1 MDDFTGSTKIRK
13 FDVVYCSHCKKKV
26 SKSTYYNHYSTYF
39 NRVSQTSILWRKV
52 GKGTRLWFPLEE
64 VAVEAEALSVC
75 IGYSDVL
82 QVVDDN
88 YLEPYVLQAND
99 NYHESSSCL
108 EDDQGQV
115 QQWYES
121 ESDEV
126 TSVLNIVLLYCLE
139 NS

>member
-1 MDDFTGSTKIRK
+1 MVKEPDFDFR
-13 FDVVYCSHCKKKV
+13 
-26 SKSTYYNHYSTYF
+26 
-39 NRVSQTSILWRKV
+39 R
-52 GKGTRLWFPLEE
+52 EE

-99 NYHESSSCL
+99 DYHESSSCL

-126 TSVLNIVLLYCLE
+126 TSLLNVNVYIVLLYCLE
-139 NS
+139 NN